1 MKEGSPQRT
10 DYTYFPNEQERE
22 ILAAADP
29 QQLAEIFIHQQELL
43 PQFLFELWR
52 TNRQEEMFSALITTG
67 DDLPIV
73 PLLGDEMVVSLP
85 LAHTKYGV
93 TLDTCRDFL
102 WETFNIVE
110 RAMNGKPKESPLDPD
125 CENEIKDI
133 VTLIVTG
140 IEKSKQSYISKLN

>member
-10 DYTYFPNEQERE
+10 DYTYFPDEQERE
-22 ILAAADP
+22 ILAAADS
-29 QQLAEIFIHQQELL
+29 QQLAEIFLHQPEML

-52 TNRQEEMFSALITTG
+52 TNRQEEMFSALLTTG
-67 DDLPIV
+67 ADLPVV
-73 PLLGDEMVVSLP
+73 PLLGEEMVVSLA
-85 LAHTKYGV
+85 LAHTKFGV

-110 RAMNGKPKESPLDPD
+110 RTMNGKPKESPLDPD
-125 CENEIKDI
+125 CESEIEDI

-140 IEKSKQSYISKLN
+140 IEESKQSYISKLN